1 MYKLSSVCADKAS
14 VKLKTS
20 IPNVVT
26 MIHTANPN
34 CVYCVQSIS
43 LAHVQSSGRGGGG
56 LSEQKMNAYTYISI
70 PKYFCTTIA
79 TYCA

>member
-20 IPNVVT
+20 IPNVITV
-26 MIHTANPN
+26 IHTAYPN
-34 CVYCVQSIS
+34 CVYCIQLIS
-43 LAHVQSSGRGGGG
+43 LAHFRVLVGGG

-79 TYCA
+79 TD